1 MPASKSDLVR
11 VRYEKLIRSRDRH
24 DQYAQQAMIDQD
36 YPSAF
41 RHRKMFLREQ
51 GRVVDLLVENATEV
65 STLPSQMTLD
75 GDPRNGTM
83 ALFGSIREGG
93 ED

>member
-11 VRYEKLIRSRDRH
+11 VRYEKLIRNRDRH

-51 GRVVDLLVENATEV
+51 GRVVALLFENAERV
-65 STLPSQMTLD
+65 SNLPPQMTLD
-75 GDPRNGTM
+75 GDPGDGTM
-83 ALFGSIREGG
+83 ALFGSIRG
-93 ED
+93 EWD